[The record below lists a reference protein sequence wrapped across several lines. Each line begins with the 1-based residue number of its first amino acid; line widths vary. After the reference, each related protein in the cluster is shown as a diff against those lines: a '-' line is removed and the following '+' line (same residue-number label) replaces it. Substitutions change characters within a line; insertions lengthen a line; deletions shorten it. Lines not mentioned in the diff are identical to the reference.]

1 LFDGEERCLVLS
13 LFFQRET
20 GIVCVCGEMSVG
32 FCLDGGERVS
42 LLSGEMSVGFCLGC
56 GERVLLLFLL
66 WCLGAS
72 IILVR
77 GDQRLLLLGWW
88 RASIILVG
96 GDQRLFLGL
105 GASIIHQRLLSG
117 VWIENGVFLGGIA
130 RRFVFEIPM
139 VALEQGR

>member
-1 LFDGEERCLVLS
+1 MCLWGDERWFLFGWRRASIIVVRGDERW
-13 LFFQRET
+13 
-20 GIVCVCGEMSVG
+20 
-32 FCLDGGERVS
+32 
-42 LLSGEMSVGFCLGC
+42 
-56 GERVLLLFLL
+56 LLLGLRRASIIVVFTVVFGSEYHSCQGRRALAFA
-66 WCLGAS
+66 WWWRAS

-96 GDQRLFLGL
+96 GYQRLFLGL